1 MQKDLKS
8 FDCKPLAWSHAQ
20 MKQWDELVNWLAF
33 CITVLGLLEFWAQT
47 LKDIN
52 MLRLNKYSM
61 QGQYANTWSQ
71 NESKSPSQKHD
82 GNMDQQKELR
92 DFRYVQNQCQS
103 MMDDMDDLDLDLLEA
118 EVLAK
123 EKKLAE
129 VKQTFSACLQSLL
142 ASGCLIFCQCFGCQR
157 AHVCQLRAR
166 REKHDKDAG
175 HQDKTSLGESI
186 WRPILKLRIAGC
198 LRCPLPV
205 QRVVWGHIRPSF
217 FEHRFLSSL

>member
-1 MQKDLKS
+1 
-8 FDCKPLAWSHAQ
+8 
-20 MKQWDELVNWLAF
+20 
-33 CITVLGLLEFWAQT
+33 
-47 LKDIN
+47 
-52 MLRLNKYSM
+52 
-61 QGQYANTWSQ
+61 
-71 NESKSPSQKHD
+71 
-82 GNMDQQKELR
+82 MDQQKELR

-142 ASGCLIFCQCFGCQR
+142 ASGCFIFCQCFGCQR

-186 WRPILKLRIAGC
+186 WRPILKLRVAGC
-198 LRCPLPV
+198 LRCPLLV
-205 QRVVWGHIRPSF
+205 QRVV
-217 FEHRFLSSL
+217 